1 MLHDIFFSDEE
12 RGSSESPQKNASSS
26 SSVPNNSNMNNATA
40 GNHSQGGP
48 SANRK
53 LGSFMTARMPQKQRE
68 LFERI
73 EQQHSVQ
80 HEQEDIVEGG
90 LDDTPINPNNV
101 NWYSSDEDGETP
113 SAEKIQG
120 QGLVRICKILL
131 FRHLM
136 FV

>member
-1 MLHDIFFSDEE
+1 MPHGNPFFCSVSDEE
-12 RGSSESPQKNASSS
+12 RGNSESLQKNVNSS
-26 SSVPNNSNMNNATA
+26 SSVSNNSHVNNATT
-40 GNHSQGGP
+40 GSHSQGG
-48 SANRK
+48 SSSNRK

-80 HEQEDIVEGG
+80 HEQEDITEG

-113 SAEKIQG
+113 SSGKIQG
-120 QGLVRICKILL
+120 QGGVRYYI
-131 FRHLM
+131 
-136 FV
+136 